1 MNDPTSMATLF
12 VDDCEVSYAP
22 NFGAVGIEAYKKTLD
37 GIGTFFK
44 GTSHHNSNVVVDFV
58 SETEADV
65 RSIVLAV
72 HRYTKERPDGI
83 LYGQYF
89 DRVVKV
95 DGQWKFKRREL
106 LPQRCDL
113 LPLTGQLRG
122 VQLILQRLRKKG
134 NFAHHTTEGLAE
146 NGRVELRGFG
156 AFSTRARD
164 ARTGRNPRTGVAV
177 QVPEKLVPYFKS
189 GKGLRARINKD

>member
-1 MNDPTSMATLF
+1 VSFANALDRIVEERAIERMMYDYSYYLDMNQPEQMATLF

-22 NFGAVGIEAYKKTLD
+22 NFGAVGMEAYKQTLD
-37 GIGTFFK
+37 GIGTFFR
-44 GTSHHNSNVVVDFV
+44 GTSHHNSNITIDFV

-89 DRVVKV
+89 DRVVKT

-106 LPQRCDL
+106 R
-113 LPLTGQLRG
+113 
-122 VQLILQRLRKKG
+122 
-134 NFAHHTTEGLAE
+134 TTMTTDYHVRASNPIGRAE
-146 NGRVELRGFG
+146 
-156 AFSTRARD
+156 
-164 ARTGRNPRTGVAV
+164 
-177 QVPEKLVPYFKS
+177 
-189 GKGLRARINKD
+189 

>member
-1 MNDPTSMATLF
+1 MTDSQISQLLEQQAIERMMFQYSYYLDMNDPVNMATLF

-44 GTSHHNSNVVVDFV
+44 GTSHHNSNAVVDFI

-72 HRYTKERPDGI
+72 HRYTKDRPDGI

-106 LPQRCDL
+106 RTTMTTDYHVKASNPI
-113 LPLTGQLRG
+113 G
-122 VQLILQRLRKKG
+122 RL
-134 NFAHHTTEGLAE
+134 E
-146 NGRVELRGFG
+146 
-156 AFSTRARD
+156 
-164 ARTGRNPRTGVAV
+164 
-177 QVPEKLVPYFKS
+177 
-189 GKGLRARINKD
+189 